1 MAYKASLYSSGTSP
15 AEAEEGSSDRLSEQS
30 RECLEDFRRKWIPGF
45 DSVFASAA
53 DVAGD
58 WYYLYTV
65 YWGYTGG
72 DLTIPSENL
81 NLLIPLFAVTII
93 STIMFVFVSATYLAK
108 AGDKNKEVC
117 CVDSFK
123 RLMLKCVCCW
133 RDEMDT
139 TNFLSLVED
148 IFEDI
153 PTIVL
158 TVMIEKRRVGSIS
171 PVGVLNIT
179 TSAFSLAFNMIS
191 LLMPKDK
198 LS

>member
-1 MAYKASLYSSGTSP
+1 MEMYSNGTSQ
-15 AEAEEGSSDRLSEQS
+15 AEEGGESSDSKLSEES

-45 DSVFASAA
+45 DSVFTSAA

-72 DLTIPSENL
+72 ELAVPSENL
-81 NLLIPLFAVTII
+81 NLLIPLVAITII
-93 STIMFVFVSATYLAK
+93 STIMFVLVTMTYFVK
-108 AGDKNKEVC
+108 AGKNKDVC

-123 RLMLKCVCCW
+123 RAILKCCC
-133 RDEMDT
+133 RKEMDT
-139 TNFLSLVED
+139 NNFLSLTED
-148 IFEDI
+148 ILEDI

-158 TVMIEKRRVGSIS
+158 TSIIELRREGVS
-171 PVGVLNIT
+171 PAGVLNIT
-179 TSAFSLAFNMIS
+179 TSAFSLAFNVLR
-191 LLMPKDK
+191 LLLPKDK

>member
-1 MAYKASLYSSGTSP
+1 MRPYSSGTSQ
-15 AEAEEGSSDRLSEQS
+15 AEVGEGSSARLSEES

-81 NLLIPLFAVTII
+81 HLLIPLAVVTII
-93 STIMFVFVSATYLAK
+93 STIMFVLVSITYFTK

-123 RLMLKCVCCW
+123 RLMIKCCC
-133 RDEMDT
+133 RKEMDT
-139 TNFLSLVED
+139 NNFLSLVED

-158 TVMIEKRRVGSIS
+158 TSMIEKGRVGGIS

-179 TSAFSLAFNMIS
+179 TSAFSLAYNILN

-198 LS
+198 IS